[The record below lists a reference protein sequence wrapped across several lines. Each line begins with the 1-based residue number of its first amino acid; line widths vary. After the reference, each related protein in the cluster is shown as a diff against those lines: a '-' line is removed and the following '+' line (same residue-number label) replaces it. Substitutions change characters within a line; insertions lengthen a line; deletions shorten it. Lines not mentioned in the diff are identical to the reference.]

1 MLSEII
7 PPALQRGMLIDMR
20 SSVFSLLL
28 LTGDPD
34 LQAQLEQEFKKA
46 SIPATITV
54 AKDIGSL
61 QRAVAK
67 RTYDGV
73 ILETKRSTV
82 KDLAEV
88 QREVDPSHTFILA
101 GSRSVLRQTVGT
113 VQAIRNGAG
122 QPAGSVGR
130 EFSLED
136 YLEFKLG
143 DFVKGMKNGSARNL
157 HPMLIRAVER
167 PLISHA
173 LRETNGNQ
181 IQAAHLLGMNRN
193 TLRKKIAELHIPVK
207 REKAQKV

>member
-1 MLSEII
+1 MN
-7 PPALQRGMLIDMR
+7 MR

-34 LQAQLEQEFKKA
+34 LQAQLEQELKKA
-46 SIPATITV
+46 SIPVTITV
-54 AKDIGSL
+54 ARDIGSL

-67 RTYDGV
+67 RTFDGV

-122 QPAGSVGR
+122 QPAGSVSHQ
-130 EFSLED
+130 FSLED
-136 YLEFKLG
+136 YLESKLG
-143 DFVKGMKNGSARNL
+143 DFVKGMKTGSARNL

-173 LRETNGNQ
+173 LKETNGNQ

-193 TLRKKIAELHIPVK
+193 TLRKKIAELRIPVN
-207 REKAQKV
+207 RGKAQKA

>member
-1 MLSEII
+1 
-7 PPALQRGMLIDMR
+7 MR

-34 LQAQLEQEFKKA
+34 LQAQLEQDLKKA

-54 AKDIGSL
+54 AKDMGSL
-61 QRAVAK
+61 QRAIAK
-67 RTYDGV
+67 RTFDGV

-82 KDLAEV
+82 KYLAEV

-113 VQAIRNGAG
+113 VQASRNGAG
-122 QPAGSVGR
+122 QSAGSAGR

-136 YLEFKLG
+136 YLESKLCA
-143 DFVKGMKNGSARNL
+143 FVKGMKNGSARNL

-173 LRETNGNQ
+173 LKETNGNQ

-193 TLRKKIAELHIPVK
+193 TLRKKITELHIPVK
-207 REKAQKV
+207 REKAQKA

>member
-1 MLSEII
+1 MF
-7 PPALQRGMLIDMR
+7 MDMR
-20 SSVFSLLL
+20 SSAFSLLL

-34 LQAQLEQEFKKA
+34 LQAQLEQDLKKS

-54 AKDIGSL
+54 ARDVGSL

-67 RTYDGV
+67 RTFDGV

-88 QREVDPSHTFILA
+88 QREVDPTHTFILA

-122 QPAGSVGR
+122 QPVGSGGR

-167 PLISHA
+167 PLISLA
-173 LRETNGNQ
+173 LKETNGNQ

-193 TLRKKIAELHIPVK
+193 TLRKKITELHIPVK
-207 REKAQKV
+207 REKTQKA

>member
-1 MLSEII
+1 M
-7 PPALQRGMLIDMR
+7 DMR
-20 SSVFSLLL
+20 SSVVSLLL

-34 LQAQLEQEFKKA
+34 LQAQLEQDLKKA
-46 SIPATITV
+46 SIPATFTV
-54 AKDIGSL
+54 ARDIVSL
-61 QRAVAK
+61 QRAIAK
-67 RTYDGV
+67 RTFDGV

-130 EFSLED
+130 QFSLED
-136 YLEFKLG
+136 YLESKLS
-143 DFVKGMKNGSARNL
+143 DFVKGMKTGSARNL

-173 LRETNGNQ
+173 LKETKGNQ

-207 REKAQKV
+207 REKAQKA

>member
-1 MLSEII
+1 M
-7 PPALQRGMLIDMR
+7 DMR

-34 LQAQLEQEFKKA
+34 LQSQLEQELKKA

-54 AKDIGSL
+54 ARDIGSL

-67 RTYDGV
+67 RTFDGV

-122 QPAGSVGR
+122 QPYGSVGR
-130 EFSLED
+130 QFSLED
-136 YLEFKLG
+136 YLESKLG
-143 DFVKGMKNGSARNL
+143 DFVKGMKTGSARNL

-173 LRETNGNQ
+173 LKEMKGNQ

-207 REKAQKV
+207 REKAQKA

>member
-1 MLSEII
+1 
-7 PPALQRGMLIDMR
+7 MR
-20 SSVFSLLL
+20 SSVVSLLL

-34 LQAQLEQEFKKA
+34 LQAQLEQDLKKA
-46 SIPATITV
+46 SIPATFTV
-54 AKDIGSL
+54 ARDIVSL
-61 QRAVAK
+61 QRAIAK
-67 RTYDGV
+67 RTFDGV

-130 EFSLED
+130 QFSLED
-136 YLEFKLG
+136 YLESKLS
-143 DFVKGMKNGSARNL
+143 DFVKGMKTGSARNL

-173 LRETNGNQ
+173 LKETKGNQ

-207 REKAQKV
+207 REKAQKA

>member
-1 MLSEII
+1 MF
-7 PPALQRGMLIDMR
+7 MDMR
-20 SSVFSLLL
+20 SSAFSLLL

-34 LQAQLEQEFKKA
+34 LQAQLEQDLKKS

-54 AKDIGSL
+54 ARDVGSL

-67 RTYDGV
+67 RTFDGV

-82 KDLAEV
+82 KVLAEV
-88 QREVDPSHTFILA
+88 QREVDPTHTFILA

-122 QPAGSVGR
+122 QPAGSGGR

-167 PLISHA
+167 PLISLA
-173 LRETNGNQ
+173 LKETNGNQ

-193 TLRKKIAELHIPVK
+193 TLRKKITELHIPVK
-207 REKAQKV
+207 REKTQKA

>member
-1 MLSEII
+1 M
-7 PPALQRGMLIDMR
+7 DMR
-20 SSVFSLLL
+20 SSVVSLLL
-28 LTGDPD
+28 LTHDPD
-34 LQAQLEQEFKKA
+34 LQAQLEQDLKKA
-46 SIPATITV
+46 SIPATFTV
-54 AKDIGSL
+54 ARDIVSL
-61 QRAVAK
+61 QRAIAK
-67 RTYDGV
+67 RTFDGV

-130 EFSLED
+130 QFSLED
-136 YLEFKLG
+136 YLESKLS
-143 DFVKGMKNGSARNL
+143 DFVKGMKTGSARNL

-173 LRETNGNQ
+173 LKETKGNQ

-193 TLRKKIAELHIPVK
+193 TLRKKIAALHIPVK
-207 REKAQKV
+207 REKAQKA